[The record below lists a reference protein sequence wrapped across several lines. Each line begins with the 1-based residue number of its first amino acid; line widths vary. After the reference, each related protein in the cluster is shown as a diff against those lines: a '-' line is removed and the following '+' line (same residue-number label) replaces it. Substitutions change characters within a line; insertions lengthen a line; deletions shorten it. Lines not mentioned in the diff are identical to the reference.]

1 MRKKQISFCLS
12 QYISISHVPRYHK
25 FCGKDL
31 FRLFYKIFSQIGWDT
46 IDPEGIKPVDL
57 NGFGI
62 QIILFKIARNT
73 THEEMEHFSQ
83 FRRYRT
89 RKTVPVQQP
98 DKILNALVFYFG
110 AQVILPVIG

>member
-1 MRKKQISFCLS
+1 MIPENLKNQAARPVSDAPLVLFVLCLPAKPRRSLRAYAPVSISFCLS

-62 QIILFKIARNT
+62 QIILF
-73 THEEMEHFSQ
+73 
-83 FRRYRT
+83 
-89 RKTVPVQQP
+89 
-98 DKILNALVFYFG
+98 
-110 AQVILPVIG
+110 